1 MLAKWCSEA
10 FINTKSYR
18 FIVLLVVLWAT
29 LTPFAAEAYDFQ
41 DCAGCHES
49 LEGASKREKLHDPF
63 RENACEQCHAAAIA
77 AALTESELKEQQR
90 VTWLGESPAPL
101 TRHAFLLPDSKVREL
116 LVVDV
121 KNNDGS
127 FTRHEVAIPFLADL
141 VAAEDSGQAPA
152 LSAVQVLQLKTG
164 VFLSATIGWQ
174 TDTITDAL
182 VRYGEQELSQ
192 NVLPVSRFG
201 REHQVVLPNLRPNR
215 TYRFVAESRD
225 LFGRSQASEPV
236 TFSTADAFNA
246 PTTVSPEPEQ
256 TAGDIGFLH
265 EFRRH
270 GDNFL
275 LEVAF
280 ASPTLVY
287 VGSRGQTRHEGMP
300 NDEFHEGLSGK
311 TVMSYSA
318 CIQCHQPHLHP
329 LNVAPTKPG
338 ITIPPEFPT
347 LSGGRITCTSC
358 HSPHGS
364 DFDFYMRKPD
374 KQELCASCH
383 PKWVKLK

>member
-1 MLAKWCSEA
+1 MLAGRCSEVYV
-10 FINTKSYR
+10 NTKMYR
-18 FIVLLVVLWAT
+18 YSVLFGVLWMV

-49 LEGASKREKLHDPF
+49 LEEAAQRQNLHDPF
-63 RENACEQCHAAAIA
+63 REKACEYCHAAEIA
-77 AALTESELKEQQR
+77 EALTEAELKEQQR
-90 VTWLGESPAPL
+90 VTWFGESPAPFAS
-101 TRHAFLLPDSKVREL
+101 HAFLLPDSKVREL
-116 LVVDV
+116 LVIDV
-121 KNNDGS
+121 KNDDGS
-127 FTRHEVAIPFLADL
+127 FTRHEVAIPPLADL
-141 VAAEDSGQAPA
+141 VATGDPGQAPA
-152 LSAVQVLQLKTG
+152 LSAVQVLQLKPG

-192 NVLPVSRFG
+192 SVGPVSRLG
-201 REHQVVLPNLRPNR
+201 REHQVVLPNLRANR
-215 TYRFVAESRD
+215 TYRFVAVSRD

-236 TFSTADAFNA
+236 TFSTAASFTA
-246 PTTVSPEPEQ
+246 PSTASPEPGQ
-256 TAGDIGFLH
+256 TTADVGFLH

-270 GDNFL
+270 GDDYL
-275 LEVAF
+275 LELAF
-280 ASPTLVY
+280 ASPTQVY
-287 VGSRGQTRHEGMP
+287 VGSRGQVRHEGMP

-311 TVMSYSA
+311 TVMSFQA
-318 CIQCHQPHLHP
+318 CMSCHQPHLHP

-338 ITIPPEFPT
+338 IAIPPEFPT

-358 HSPHGS
+358 HAPHAS
-364 DFDFYMRKPD
+364 NHDFYMRKPD